1 MILPPNAFRPD
12 ATSIE
17 IGGAGCI
24 FIASQRACSL
34 RDGILVE
41 AACARERGGQAL
53 AQHLWARVRRQ
64 AQGVEA
70 RAGRW

>member
-1 MILPPNAFRPD
+1 MILPND
-12 ATSIE
+12 ITTQ
-17 IGGAGCI
+17 CI
-24 FIASQRACSL
+24 PPGRYIDRNRWRGLQRVYSL